1 MDPQA
6 LEDAAETAG
15 VKAPGRIVVRAPN
28 WLGDVMLSL
37 GALRDVRANF
47 PEARLEVLARPAF
60 ADLYAAV
67 RGVDAVVPAR
77 GLRSDADAV
86 RGRFDA
92 GLLFTNSFGTALS
105 LALGGVPERWGYA
118 TDLRGPLLTRRA
130 RVPGEV
136 RHRSQV
142 YYYRAVLS
150 GVGLQ
155 VSASP
160 DTSLSPLP
168 AWLERG
174 DALLGPGDWIGL
186 NPGAAYG
193 SAKQWLPARFA
204 AAGDRLAR
212 QTGARV
218 ALVGSAAER
227 PLAEA
232 VAGAMRETPRVLSGE
247 TTLTDLVGVLARMRV
262 FVTNDSGPMHVAA
275 ALGVPVVAVFGST
288 DWRET
293 APRSSRHA
301 LVRHAV
307 ACSPCLLRECPI
319 DHRCMRRVE
328 TEDVVTAAGALWQ

>member
-1 MDPQA
+1 MKGP
-6 LEDAAETAG
+6 ER
-15 VKAPGRIVVRAPN
+15 VVVRVPN
-28 WLGDVMLSL
+28 WLGDVVLSL
-37 GALRDVRANF
+37 AALRDVRAHF
-47 PEARLEVLARPAF
+47 PAARLEVLARPAF
-60 ADLYAAV
+60 ADLYAAIS
-67 RGVDAVVPAR
+67 GVDAVVAAR
-77 GLRSDADAV
+77 GVRAEADAV
-86 RGRFDA
+86 RGRYDA

-105 LALGGVPERWGYA
+105 LALARVPERWGYA

-130 RVPGEV
+130 RVPLEV

-168 AWLERG
+168 AWVERG
-174 DALLGPGDWIGL
+174 AALLGPGDWIGL

-218 ALVGSAAER
+218 AIVGSASER

-232 VAGAMRETPRVLSGE
+232 IAGAMRETPRVLAGE
-247 TTLTDLVGVLARMRV
+247 TSLTDLVGVLGRLRL

-293 APRSSRHA
+293 APQSERHA
-301 LVRHAV
+301 LVRHEVECA
-307 ACSPCLLRECPI
+307 PCLLRECPI
-319 DHRCMRRVE
+319 DHRCMRRIE
-328 TEDVVTAAGALWQ
+328 TEDVVAAASALWQ